1 MMAWN
6 EQEIYST
13 IYALYDKLSRSVCVL
28 AILYRQPLDF
38 SSI

>member
-13 IYALYDKLSRSVCVL
+13 IYALYDKLSRIVCVCVSY
-28 AILYRQPLDF
+28 IV
-38 SSI
+38 